1 MGDDVAE
8 QLLGLSLDQTLTVEA
23 PHLKESRQQPVVAG
37 LEFAVASLRELIGG
51 STVFP
56 LQNGSRPSLSSDGS
70 GVEPCK
76 QLHNALHTWYC
87 TSLQDGHFYTQRK
100 VQPSE

>member
-8 QLLGLSLDQTLTVEA
+8 QLLRLSLDQTLTVEA

-51 STVFP
+51 SSVFHF
-56 LQNGSRPSLSSDGS
+56 QNGSRPSLPSDLS
-70 GVEPCK
+70 GV
-76 QLHNALHTWYC
+76 HNALHTWYC
-87 TSLQDGHFYTQRK
+87 TFLQDGRCYTQQK